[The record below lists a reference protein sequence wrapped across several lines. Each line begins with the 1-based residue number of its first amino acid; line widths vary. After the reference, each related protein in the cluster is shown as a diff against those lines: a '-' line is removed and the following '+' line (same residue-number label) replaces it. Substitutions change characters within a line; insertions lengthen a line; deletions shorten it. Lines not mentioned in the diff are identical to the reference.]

1 MERRDALSLADR
13 VAVVTGAARGIGL
26 ATARALA
33 GAGARVLLADIDDAL
48 AAEESEKLTAE
59 KLEAAACTVDV
70 ADPGSVRR
78 LVAQAVERW
87 GRLDVLVN
95 NAAIAAET
103 PLETLSPETW
113 RKVLSVNLDG
123 ALHVTQAALPHL
135 KKSPAASVV
144 NVASTQGL
152 RGQPDA
158 AAYAAAKGGLVNLTR
173 CLAIDLGPQD
183 IRVNAVAPGFI
194 DTRMALLPDGSGH
207 EHQTEWFQQVFIKH
221 GRLPLRRAVLPDEVA
236 DPILF
241 LASDASRYITGQ
253 ILVVDGGFMCGY

>member
-1 MERRDALSLADR
+1 MERSDALSLADR

-48 AAEESEKLTAE
+48 AAEEAEKLTAD
-59 KLEAAACTVDV
+59 KLEAAACAVDV
-70 ADPGSVRR
+70 ADPDSVRR
-78 LVAQAVERW
+78 LVAQAVDRW
-87 GRLDVLVN
+87 CQLDVLVN

-103 PLETLSPETW
+103 PFETLSPETW
-113 RKVLSVNLDG
+113 RKVLSINLNG
-123 ALHVTQAALPHL
+123 ALHATQIALPHL

-158 AAYAAAKGGLVNLTR
+158 AAYATAKGGLVNLTR
-173 CLAIDLGPQD
+173 CLAIDLGPQG

-194 DTRMALLPDGSGH
+194 DTRMALLPDGGGH
-207 EHQTEWFQQVFIKH
+207 EHETEWFQEVFIKH
-221 GRLPLRRAVLPDEVA
+221 GRLPLRRAGQPDEVA

-253 ILVVDGGFMCGY
+253 ILVVDGGFLCGY